1 MFRFENPDFL
11 WFLVLIPILTIFF
24 VYAMWQRKAMI
35 ERLGESHLIS
45 QLTSGLSKYKHTT
58 KFVLLI
64 LGFVFLTIG
73 LANPQW
79 GAKTITAKAQ
89 GVDIFIALDIS
100 QSMLAED
107 VRPNRM
113 ERAKKFAQDFIR
125 ARRLDQIGI
134 IVFAGNAFLQMPL
147 TSDKSAANLFL
158 KTADPSMAPS
168 QGTAIGEAI
177 NTAEESFSE
186 ESGNS
191 KILLIITDGENH
203 DEETMTAAKIAS
215 ENGLRIF
222 SIGVGTAE
230 GGFFP
235 DITSSRREYKR
246 DRSGQPVR
254 SRLNE
259 DMIQSLAD
267 AGGGASFLLTDA
279 DAVIAALDKE
289 IAKVEKRDYEQQSY
303 TEYESHFPMFIIIA
317 LLLFMIEFF
326 ISYRKNK
333 MLAGKDLFGA

>member
-11 WFLVLIPILTIFF
+11 WFLILIPILSACFAF
-24 VYAMWQRKAMI
+24 AMWQRKAM
-35 ERLGESHLIS
+35 LAKFGESHLVS
-45 QLTSGLSKYKHTT
+45 QLISGLSKYKHTT
-58 KFVLLI
+58 KFVFLM
-64 LGFVFLTIG
+64 LGLVFLTIG

-79 GAKTITAKAQ
+79 GSKTVRAKAQ
-89 GVDIFIALDIS
+89 GVDIFMALDIS

-113 ERAKKFAQDFIR
+113 ERAKKFAQDFIKS
-125 ARRLDQIGI
+125 RRVDQIGI

-177 NTAEESFSE
+177 KTAEESFSE
-186 ESGNS
+186 DSGNS
-191 KILLIITDGENH
+191 KVLIIVTDGENH
-203 DEETMTAAKIAS
+203 DEETMTAAKVAS

-222 SIGVGTAE
+222 SIGVGTSE

-235 DITSSRREYKR
+235 DITSNRREYKR
-246 DRSGQPVR
+246 DRAGQPVR

-267 AGGGASFLLTDA
+267 AGGGASFLLTDT
-279 DAVIAALDKE
+279 DAVIDALDKE
-289 IAKVEKRDYEQQSY
+289 IAKVEKRDYEEQSY
-303 TEYESHFPMFIIIA
+303 TQYESHFQIFLIFA
-317 LLLFMIEFF
+317 LLFFMIEFF
-326 ISYRKNK
+326 ISYRKNRV
-333 MLAGKDLFGA
+333 LAGKDLFGA